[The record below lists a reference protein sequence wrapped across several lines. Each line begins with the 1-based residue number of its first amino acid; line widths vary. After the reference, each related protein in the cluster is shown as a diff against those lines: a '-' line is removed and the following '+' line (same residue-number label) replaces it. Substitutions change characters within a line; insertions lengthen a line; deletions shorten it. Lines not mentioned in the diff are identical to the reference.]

1 MAPGL
6 PDLSGSPGAS
16 GGDVDPSLLDHSSAG
31 PELLGV
37 TWALLVAA
45 AAFLGLRIYC
55 KRIGRRG
62 LWWDDWLL
70 IASWFAHLIDSALLS
85 VMVTRGYGHHPW
97 DGGPIMGQDSSFMIL
112 MMTRTTFTITAAAW
126 SKTAFAITM
135 LRIGEGWMK
144 WFLWFIIVSLNVSMG
159 LNAMIGWVGCSPVS
173 KSWDMT
179 VQGTC
184 LDLSVIVNIGYVSGG
199 YSAAC
204 DFILALLPW
213 PIIWKLQMKNT
224 EKIGV
229 GIAMSMGI
237 VAGIMSS
244 IKTAQLNKLSTGD
257 SYDAAHL
264 TIWDTTE
271 IAVTIMAASI
281 PTMRVLFKDVRSSAR
296 RYYLK
301 TDENSG
307 AANPSRGGGGGGG
320 SKFESHSTV
329 IKSMSDPNEMKG
341 GDDGSDSDRGMILAM
356 SATGRI
362 YRVDEVEIESRSA
375 TGVEAYEMH
384 PPAPAVKQG

>member
-1 MAPGL
+1 MAPGP
-6 PDLSGSPGAS
+6 PDLSGPSPPGLG
-16 GGDVDPSLLDHSSAG
+16 GGDVDLSLLDHSSAG

-45 AAFLGLRIYC
+45 AAFLALRIYC
-55 KRIGRRG
+55 KHIGHRG

-70 IASWFAHLIDSALLS
+70 IASWVAHLIDSSLLS
-85 VMVTRGYGHHPW
+85 AMVARRYGHHPW
-97 DGGPIMGQDSSFMIL
+97 DDGPIIGQSSSFMIL

-135 LRIGEGWMK
+135 LRIGEGWMR

-159 LNAMIGWVGCSPVS
+159 LNAMISWVGCSPVQ

-213 PIIWKLQMKNT
+213 PIIWKLQMRNK

-244 IKTAQLNKLSTGD
+244 IKTSQLNRLATGD

-264 TIWDTTE
+264 SIWDTTE

-281 PTMRVLFKDVRSSAR
+281 PTMRVLFKDARSSAR

-301 TDENSG
+301 TDEHSG
-307 AANPSRGGGGGGG
+307 VNGPGNAGG
-320 SKFESHSTV
+320 SKYESHSTV
-329 IKSMSDPNEMKG
+329 IKSDRG
-341 GDDGSDSDRGMILAM
+341 GNDGSDSDRGMILAM
-356 SATGRI
+356 SSTGRI
-362 YRVDEVEIESRSA
+362 YRVDEIDIESRSA

-384 PPAPAVKQG
+384 TPAPAAKQG